1 MTFTQIVSG
10 KNGTAQ
16 LYPLYGAD
24 KTVAA
29 EGGLAHIERIFPCTG
44 T

>member
-16 LYPLYGAD
+16 LYPLYGAVQ
-24 KTVAA
+24 TMTA
-29 EGGLAHIERIFPCTG
+29 ECGLTHIKRPFPCTG